1 MISHAAAT
9 DIPMAHPII
18 PPNIAMVRKRNMRKY
33 FEYDKMISTYIA
45 YPQWYN
51 VHPVYN

>member
-18 PPNIAMVRKRNMRKY
+18 PPKIAAIRLRRIVKT
-33 FEYDKMISTYIA
+33 FIHYDKIYDYQLT
-45 YPQWYN
+45 
-51 VHPVYN
+51 